1 MLDERVVRNITPP
14 GPNTPKGT
22 TSWGSLDR
30 RSRNLFSF
38 AGLCIGTVSLL
49 SLFGAIVWRVNN
61 GLFPVDTLVY
71 WLAGHRLDIG
81 HALYDLLPSDNMPLQ
96 ANTRLTPLFSP
107 PLIAV
112 PWRALAVLPGLSGM
126 ILWWAVM
133 AAFGIGAA
141 VRILVATRG
150 WGGLLLI
157 LLVPSYSLLIGVGNV
172 DAFVL
177 PSLIGVWMAL
187 DSGRY
192 RAGGAIIGLIA
203 SLKLTPAVLILWLI
217 TTKQWQALRWA
228 LATGFL
234 LAIVTEIAIGPGIF
248 ARYLGVMIAG
258 TTAGRPWALLV
269 LVAGFIRLVVLRRN
283 NMASFAL
290 AVLLIPLGSP
300 QAAGHSWSMLLGSL
314 APLATRR
321 VVPFPTHGGQVEGK
335 RSKSA
340 LALRAVDG

>member
-1 MLDERVVRNITPP
+1 M
-14 GPNTPKGT
+14 
-22 TSWGSLDR
+22 
-30 RSRNLFSF
+30 
-38 AGLCIGTVSLL
+38 SLL
-49 SLFGAIVWRVNN
+49 GLFGAIAWRVNN

-107 PLIAV
+107 PLIGV
-112 PWRALAVLPGLSGM
+112 PWRALAMLPGLSGM
-126 ILWWAVM
+126 ILWWGVL

-177 PSLIGVWMAL
+177 ASLIGVWIAL

-192 RAGGAIIGLIA
+192 RAGGAIIGLLA
-203 SLKLTPAVLILWLI
+203 SLKLTPAVLIVWLI
-217 TTKQWQALRWA
+217 TTKQWRALRWA
-228 LATGFL
+228 LATCIL
-234 LAIVTEIAIGPGIF
+234 LAIVTAVVIGPWIF
-248 ARYLGVMIAG
+248 TRYLRVMIAG
-258 TTAGRPWALLV
+258 TSSGQPGALLV
-269 LVAGFIRLVVLRRN
+269 LMAGFIGLILLRRN

-290 AVLLIPLGSP
+290 AVLLMPLGSP
-300 QAAGHSWSMLLGSL
+300 QVAGHSWSMLLGSL
-314 APLATRR
+314 APLATRSLR
-321 VVPFPTHGGQVEGK
+321 PIATHGGQIQAEK
-335 RSKSA
+335 A
-340 LALRAVDG
+340 PPL